1 MRRKVLEE
9 PSADWLVP
17 FLLLAL
23 RDRDSY
29 DHKLEK
35 RLDELGFDGMHP
47 GQIYRTLWHME

>member
-29 DHKLEK
+29 DHQLEK